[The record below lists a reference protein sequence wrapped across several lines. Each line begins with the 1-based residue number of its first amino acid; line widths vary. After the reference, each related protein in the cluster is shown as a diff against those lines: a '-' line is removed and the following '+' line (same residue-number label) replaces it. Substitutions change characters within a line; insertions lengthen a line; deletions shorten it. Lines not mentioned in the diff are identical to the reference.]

1 MNRPTLILLG
11 AWFFSTLLAP
21 SSGYAQVRFGAD
33 WLFLSRDNDSDAQLI
48 SGPDA
53 VSSGDMDFD
62 YESGYR
68 LNFGV
73 NLWEY
78 ELDGEELPQP
88 GDYSVVL
95 DGAGAPLCVI
105 QTIEVNVRA
114 FDEVDPSFAYDE
126 GEGDR
131 SLDYWRRV
139 HWDFFSATC
148 RRIGRQPSVKMP
160 VVLERFRLLFP
171 PQQKHP

>member
-1 MNRPTLILLG
+1 LEKTCVENQAVIHHYWNAFRETLPEENRPAEGAYQAWGFGDTSEMADRLG
-11 AWFFSTLLAP
+11 DL
-21 SSGYAQVRFGAD
+21 VR
-33 WLFLSRDNDSDAQLI
+33 R
-48 SGPDA
+48 
-53 VSSGDMDFD
+53 
-62 YESGYR
+62 
-68 LNFGV
+68 GV
-73 NLWEY
+73 KTATASLLWEY

-171 PQQKHP
+171 PQQNHP